1 MSKPLEGYKV
11 IEFST
16 YVAGP
21 TAGRLLADWG
31 AEVIKV
37 EAPKGDVWRY
47 AVYQSTEEYASD
59 ENPIYDVYNMNKKDI
74 ALDTKTQAG
83 RDVLMRLTESADVF
97 LTNSRPQALKGMGL
111 GYDVLKEKFPKLIYA
126 QLTGYGQEGPDC
138 DAPGFDFL

>member
-59 ENPIYDVYNMNKKDI
+59 ENPIYDVYNMVF
-74 ALDTKTQAG
+74 G
-83 RDVLMRLTESADVF
+83 RGPEEGGKRRLG
-97 LTNSRPQALKGMGL
+97 RPN
-111 GYDVLKEKFPKLIYA
+111 
-126 QLTGYGQEGPDC
+126 
-138 DAPGFDFL
+138 APGQSIEKVNKNEQLL